1 MPFCKLK
8 SANAYL
14 MSENVERQPQDPI
27 LIYNFVEK
35 NDKPNMGQNSQENVD
50 NS

>member
-14 MSENVERQPQDPI
+14 MSENVEGQPQEPI
-27 LIYNFVEK
+27 LIYNFEEIV
-35 NDKPNMGQNSQENVD
+35 KPNMGQNRQENVD